1 MYIYN
6 NLKLVSSS
14 SHDTFNCLHL
24 VNCQMID
31 VVNSFEI
38 NSDCEVKRV
47 LAIIIIVIVTILD
60 MPNIVCDL
68 CVPAGKQ
75 IHQQLPKLLRVIS
88 TVHPHPHPSLCH
100 HATHSKCIC
109 SRCRM
114 FKSPFCKSN
123 KIGRV
128 YNQLNV
134 SIR

>member
-1 MYIYN
+1 
-6 NLKLVSSS
+6 
-14 SHDTFNCLHL
+14 
-24 VNCQMID
+24 MID

-88 TVHPHPHPSLCH
+88 TVHPHPSLSFSLSSCNTFQVH
-100 HATHSKCIC
+100 
-109 SRCRM
+109 M
-114 FKSPFCKSN
+114 
-123 KIGRV
+123 
-128 YNQLNV
+128 QQMQNV
-134 SIR
+134 QEPVLQIQ